1 MISLFELVQRSVISD
16 KEQKHFSDYH
26 PLSDGD
32 LLLCFVKRVKYQEFH
47 SKHTGKISGLLE
59 LLVVDNSFEVSGV
72 EEHAGSTSDNL
83 FTVQCWG
90 QQITDKLRYCLPPFS
105 IILMKKPRIVKKFVT
120 GLNGVAVHSK
130 IVEQY
135 YLRGT
140 IVAYKQPSLIRKMA
154 VFDESSILEDFRFV
168 DSSGLYRNPSEQSC
182 LVIKMKILLE
192 WVVKNEEVQRIR

>member
-1 MISLFELVQRSVISD
+1 MISLFELAQRVIRD
-16 KEQKHFSDYH
+16 KEEKHFSDYH

-59 LLVVDNSFEVSGV
+59 LQVVDNSFEVSGI
-72 EEHAGSTSDNL
+72 EEHAGSTSDNI

-120 GLNGVAVHSK
+120 SLNGVAAVHSK

-140 IVAYKQPSLIRKMA
+140 IVAYKQPSLNRKMA

-168 DSSGLYRNPSEQSC
+168 DPSGLCRSPSEQSG

-192 WVVKNEEVQRIR
+192 WVVKNEEIQRIR